1 VFPED
6 WHVCTM
12 YPWNDTPTSMVESG
26 CDNEEEQFEEEDE
39 VGGEEVEEEE
49 EDDEQL
55 EEEIPPYETGEVE
68 DGVEEIEGINDAV
81 QIDLG
86 EDF

>member
-1 VFPED
+1 
-6 WHVCTM
+6 M

-39 VGGEEVEEEE
+39 VGG
-49 EDDEQL
+49 DEG
-55 EEEIPPYETGEVE
+55 EEEIPPYETDEVE
-68 DGVEEIEGINDAV
+68 DGVEEVDGVYDTV

-86 EDF
+86 EDLWCVY